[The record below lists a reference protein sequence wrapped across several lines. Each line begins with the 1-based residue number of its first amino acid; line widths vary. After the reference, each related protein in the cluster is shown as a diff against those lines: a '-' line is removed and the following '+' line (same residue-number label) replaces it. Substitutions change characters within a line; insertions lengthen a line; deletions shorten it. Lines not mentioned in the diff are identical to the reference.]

1 MLRGSPLKNI
11 IYICIYVYIR
21 QLSQRLRQKR
31 GAHTHKQKKK
41 KRMHLPI
48 CLTAANREEY
58 A

>member
-41 KRMHLPI
+41 KENAPPNLFDR
-48 CLTAANREEY
+48 CK
-58 A
+58 